1 MTYSKEV
8 EETTGILMEVE
19 PLNQTQIEDLD
30 LNTCSHDL
38 SYSFREVLSFDEPEP
53 QPHPLLSCPSLEV
66 SLGDERG
73 PEPPIKPNSPD
84 SFRMK
89 VIDSLTIHTSPSPHV
104 SSFHP
109 KDMYCYYHPC
119 INDPKKHYEFKPGLL
134 GHSGSLDVDFSNLE
148 MIEDDWEL
156 EFKEVSFLGRGTNL
170 PVRLKEV
177 ENVRIKDSHHLEN
190 IFQLVFQHIAPLH
203 HNRVYR
209 YYHPHLALK
218 LGETPLLC
226 R

>member
-1 MTYSKEV
+1 MEHDFAADMNLRELSAEEAWEAIENFSQGQKEWDNPPNIIPEQELAEV

-38 SYSFREVLSFDEPEP
+38 SYSFREVPSFDEPEP

-89 VIDSLTIHTSPSPHV
+89 VIFDEEKLRS
-104 SSFHP
+104 
-109 KDMYCYYHPC
+109 
-119 INDPKKHYEFKPGLL
+119 
-134 GHSGSLDVDFSNLE
+134 SLDFHVDDSWM
-148 MIEDDWEL
+148 MI
-156 EFKEVSFLGRGTNL
+156 
-170 PVRLKEV
+170 
-177 ENVRIKDSHHLEN
+177 
-190 IFQLVFQHIAPLH
+190 
-203 HNRVYR
+203 
-209 YYHPHLALK
+209 
-218 LGETPLLC
+218 
-226 R
+226 